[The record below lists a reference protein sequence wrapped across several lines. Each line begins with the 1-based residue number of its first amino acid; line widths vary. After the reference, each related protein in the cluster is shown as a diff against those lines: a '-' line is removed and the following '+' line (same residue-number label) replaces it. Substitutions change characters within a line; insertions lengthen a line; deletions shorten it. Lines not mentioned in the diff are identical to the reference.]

1 MTAKLFKTLEVL
13 TGFAESQRDDGI
25 AHAPTEHINDAREIL
40 RDTYATSIQTRL
52 LPLSKAAAFAMNPL
66 NDGKP
71 NPYQRK
77 EIQ

>member
-1 MTAKLFKTLEVL
+1 MTIPTKHLPPMTAKLFKTLEVL
-13 TGFAESQRDDGI
+13 TGFAESQRDDGVS
-25 AHAPTEHINDAREIL
+25 HAPTEHIDDARAIL
-40 RDTYATSIQTRL
+40 RDTYAT
-52 LPLSKAAAFAMNPL
+52 AFAMNPL

>member
-1 MTAKLFKTLEVL
+1 MTFSSEQLPRMTAKLFKAFEVL

-25 AHAPTEHINDAREIL
+25 AHAPTEHIDDAREIL
-40 RDTYATSIQTRL
+40 RDTYATWFS
-52 LPLSKAAAFAMNPL
+52 MNPL